1 MTRQEKQEFL
11 SNLEE
16 RYKLNE
22 FVFLVGMNKV
32 NASSALEFRAEARRV
47 NAECIVAK
55 NTLSRIIVKDLSVKG
70 LEQHLSKQVL
80 TVFTNN
86 PVETAK
92 LLEKYEDKGY
102 TILGGTDKTSIF
114 TQNDVKKLASLP
126 SLSVLRSMLLSSI
139 LGVHTKTVRV
149 LSESAASLV
158 RLIAIA
164 SKNKNNQ

>member
-16 RYKLNE
+16 QYKAND
-22 FVFLVGMNKV
+22 FIFLIGMNKV
-32 NASSALEFRAEARRV
+32 NASAALQFRAEARKA
-47 NAECIVAK
+47 NASCVVAK
-55 NTLSRIIVKDLSVKG
+55 NTLNKIVVQSLNVKNFDN
-70 LEQHLSKQVL
+70 HLSKQVL

-86 PVETAK
+86 PVEVAK

-102 TILGGTDKTSIF
+102 KVLGGTDKTSIL
-114 TQNDVKKLASLP
+114 TSGDVKKLASLP

-158 RLIAIA
+158 RLIAID

>member
-11 SNLEE
+11 SRLEDM
-16 RYKLNE
+16 YKAHE
-22 FVFLVGMNKV
+22 FIFLVGMNKV
-32 NASSALEFRAEARRV
+32 NASSALQFRADVRNV
-47 NAECIVAK
+47 NAQCVVAK
-55 NTLSRIIVKDLSVKG
+55 NTLSKIAVQNVDING
-70 LEQHLSKQVL
+70 FENNLSKQVL

-86 PVETAK
+86 PVEVAK

-102 TILGGTDKTSIF
+102 AVLSATDKASIF
-114 TQNDVKKLASLP
+114 NSNDVKKLASLP
-126 SLSVLRSMLLSSI
+126 SLSALRSMLLSSI

-149 LSESAASLV
+149 LSESASSLA